1 MLLTLGI
8 IPILIIIHT
17 LKPKPRQVDVT
28 NLFLWNE
35 VLKERSHNL
44 SFERLKRNLPLLLQ
58 ILIVVLAALA
68 LAKPTWT
75 YLTAKKG
82 NMILV
87 IDTSASMKTR
97 SGSGIRFDLARQK
110 ALQLIEERDPRSKNP
125 YRGSRKQI
133 CR

>member
-1 MLLTLGI
+1 MQFLSPYMLLTLTV

-35 VLKERSHNL
+35 VLKERSRNL

-75 YLTAKKG
+75 YLTAKRA
-82 NMILV
+82 I
-87 IDTSASMKTR
+87 
-97 SGSGIRFDLARQK
+97 
-110 ALQLIEERDPRSKNP
+110 
-125 YRGSRKQI
+125 
-133 CR
+133 